1 MKTTKKLAASAMALG
16 LVLAACG
23 GDDDDDAAEPAPEA
37 SDDAGD
43 DAGDDGGDDAGDDA
57 GDEPAGDVADSA
69 ACAVDEVDGDL
80 AFYNWAE
87 YIDPELL
94 TAFEE
99 QYGVSVTQD
108 TYDSNEAMQ
117 PIISAG
123 NSGYDVIVPSDYMVS
138 ILIENGDLMPLNKDA
153 IPNYS
158 NLAPEF
164 ASDLPYDPDGAYAAP
179 YQWGTTGLGVDKAVT
194 GEDFPRSWSLV
205 FDPDVAEQYG
215 ASGSITLLNDPRETM
230 GAALKYL
237 GYSLNSTS
245 EEELDEAKALV
256 ADSPLQA
263 FDSDQYDEL
272 LAQGQ
277 SVIAHGYSGNF
288 FVQFDEADDPSQ
300 YEYFVPD
307 EGGTRWVD
315 NMAVVVDAPHPCTAH
330 TFINFL
336 LDAENGAALTNW
348 NYYASPNGAAE
359 AFIEA
364 EILEDPAIYPTD
376 LSKLEFI
383 SDTGDF
389 EINFTDAF
397 IEAVG

>member
-1 MKTTKKLAASAMALG
+1 MISKRTMMASAVVASLA
-16 LVLAACG
+16 LAACG
-23 GDDDDDAAEPAPEA
+23 GDDDEPAADDAADSGDDTGDDSDEPAADDGDEPAAEPA
-37 SDDAGD
+37 GD
-43 DAGDDGGDDAGDDA
+43 GPD
-57 GDEPAGDVADSA
+57 
-69 ACAVDEVDGDL
+69 CAVDEVDGDL
-80 AFYNWAE
+80 FLYNWAE

-94 TAFEE
+94 TAFED

-138 ILIENGDLMPLNKDA
+138 IMISNGDVMPLNKDA

-158 NLAPEF
+158 NLADEF
-164 ASDLPYDPDGAYAAP
+164 ESGLPYDPEGAYAAP

-194 GEDFPRSWSLV
+194 GEDFPRSWALV
-205 FDPDVAEQYG
+205 FDQATADEFG
-215 ASGSITLLNDPRETM
+215 AAGSISLLNDPRETL

-245 EEELDEAKALV
+245 EDELNEAKELV
-256 ADSPLQA
+256 ANAPIQA
-263 FDSDQYDEL
+263 FDSDGYDEN
-272 LAQGQ
+272 LATGQ
-277 SVIAHGYSGNF
+277 TVVAHGYSGNF
-288 FVQFDEADDPSQ
+288 FVQFDEADDPDQ

-315 NMAVVVDAPHPCTAH
+315 NMAVVHDAPHPCTAH
-330 TFINFL
+330 TFINFI

-348 NYYASPNGAAE
+348 NYYASPNEAAE
-359 AFIEA
+359 ASILP
-364 EILEDPAIYPTD
+364 EILEDPAIYPED

-383 SDTGDF
+383 SDTGDY
-389 EINFTDAF
+389 ETNFSDAF
-397 IEAVG
+397 IEAKG

>member
-1 MKTTKKLAASAMALG
+1 MITKRRTIAAAIVASLA
-16 LVLAACG
+16 LAACG
-23 GDDDDDAAEPAPEA
+23 GDDDEPAADDTDDAADDADDSDDSGDGDDADSGDDAAEPA
-37 SDDAGD
+37 GD
-43 DAGDDGGDDAGDDA
+43 GPD
-57 GDEPAGDVADSA
+57 
-69 ACAVDEVDGDL
+69 CAVDEVDGDL
-80 AFYNWAE
+80 FLYNWAE

-138 ILIENGDLMPLNKDA
+138 IMIANGDVMALNKAA

-158 NLAPEF
+158 NLADDFE
-164 ASDLPYDPDGAYAAP
+164 SGLPYDPEGAYAAP

-194 GEDFPRSWSLV
+194 GEDFPRSWALV
-205 FDPDVAEQYG
+205 FDQATADEYG
-215 ASGSITLLNDPRETM
+215 TAGSISLLNDPRETL

-245 EEELDEAKALV
+245 EEELNEAKELV
-256 ADSPLQA
+256 ANAPIQA
-263 FDSDQYDEL
+263 FDSDGYDEN
-272 LAQGQ
+272 LATGQ
-277 SVIAHGYSGNF
+277 TVVAHGYSGNF
-288 FVQFDEADDPSQ
+288 FVQFDEADDPAQ

-315 NMAVVVDAPHPCTAH
+315 NMAVVHDAPHPCTAH
-330 TFINFL
+330 TFINFI

-348 NYYASPNGAAE
+348 NYYASPNEAAE
-359 AFIEA
+359 ASILP
-364 EILEDPAIYPTD
+364 EILEDPAIYPDD
-376 LSKLEFI
+376 LEKLEFI
-383 SDTGDF
+383 SDTGDY
-389 EINFTDAF
+389 EINFSDAF
-397 IEAVG
+397 IEAKG